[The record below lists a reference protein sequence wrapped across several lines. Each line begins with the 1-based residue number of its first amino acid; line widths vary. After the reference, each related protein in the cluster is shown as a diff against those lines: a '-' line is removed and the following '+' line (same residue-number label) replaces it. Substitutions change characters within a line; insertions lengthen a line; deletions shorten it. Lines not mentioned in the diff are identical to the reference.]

1 MSTTYEEIYDLAS
14 RKLTDVE
21 LPLLPEEELED
32 MFHGYLISSI
42 SQFRKCKN
50 DLSDRDEDEK
60 QFNVDLLD
68 VEKEILAVLI
78 ARQWLQ
84 PQINSALLTKQV
96 FSDKESKFYSQK
108 EAAQYMGISTGAMSE
123 YVNGKSKPRNGYHW
137 IRVGGYGY
145 EK

>member
-50 DLSDRDEDEK
+50 DLSNRDEDEK

-68 VEKEILAVLI
+68 IEKEILAVLI

-84 PQINSALLTKQV
+84 PQINSTLLTKQV

-108 EAAQYMGISTGAMSE
+108 EMLSGLMSLDEKLKIEAQKLSRDYTYSSGSYLS
-123 YVNGKSKPRNGYHW
+123 
-137 IRVGGYGY
+137 
-145 EK
+145 

>member
-21 LPLLPEEELED
+21 IPLLPEEEMED

-50 DLSDRDEDEK
+50 DLSNRDEYEK

-68 VEKEILAVLI
+68 IEKEILAVLI

-84 PQINSALLTKQV
+84 PQINSTLLTKQV

-108 EAAQYMGISTGAMSE
+108 EMLSGLMSLDEKLKIEAQKLSRDYTYSSGSYLS
-123 YVNGKSKPRNGYHW
+123 
-137 IRVGGYGY
+137 
-145 EK
+145 

>member
-84 PQINSALLTKQV
+84 PHINSALLTKQV
-96 FSDKESKFYSQK
+96 FSDKEPKFYSQK
-108 EAAQYMGISTGAMSE
+108 ERLAGLMSLDEKLKIEAQKLSRDYTYSSGSYWS
-123 YVNGKSKPRNGYHW
+123 
-137 IRVGGYGY
+137 
-145 EK
+145 

>member
-108 EAAQYMGISTGAMSE
+108 EMLSGLMSLDEKLKIEAQKLSRDYTYSSGSYWS
-123 YVNGKSKPRNGYHW
+123 
-137 IRVGGYGY
+137 
-145 EK
+145 